1 MTLIIFIPINLNI
14 CSSYLS
20 LQFFLYFKV
29 FNEAASTHTQ
39 FKVDL
44 RAKDF
49 LCAAITAFVLAKDHT
64 SIRYSYDT
72 LRVFSAHT

>member
-1 MTLIIFIPINLNI
+1 MAHIYH
-14 CSSYLS
+14 CSSFCIS
-20 LQFFLYFKV
+20 KFLMKRR
-29 FNEAASTHTQ
+29 AHTQ